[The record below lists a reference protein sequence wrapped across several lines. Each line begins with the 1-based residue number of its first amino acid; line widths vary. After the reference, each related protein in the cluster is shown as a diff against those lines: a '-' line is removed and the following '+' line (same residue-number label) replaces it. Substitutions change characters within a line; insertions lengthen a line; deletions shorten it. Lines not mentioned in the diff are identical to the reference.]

1 MSPLVSLHSLQELKL
16 NRHLQSLLFVIR
28 LLLAS
33 VIAWHLYSNSNY
45 STLFIEATVYSGLL
59 TYIGFAVLHYVL
71 ILFKPTNAAVFFL
84 GPLIDAI
91 FSISLLFLL
100 PDQANVGVIFAISFI
115 LACLNDLKF
124 FQLIILNS
132 FYIITVLIA
141 GWYFN
146 TLYSAA
152 LYPAHIVSG
161 IIVLLGYLYFFKN
174 NQLTNQFDLKDSLNT
189 AVLQKK
195 HLIDG
200 LFYLLPFHQRNQTPL
215 SLLVIRTETKQL
227 KNKTYLK
234 ELISLYK
241 SRLRKCDFLVQI
253 DSQHLAVLLSDTDSE
268 QASKVVKALKE
279 LVAKSDLNNTNL
291 NYAIAK
297 FPLEKEIALDDILQ
311 QSIQALREAEQQ
323 KTERVIFISAK
334 QHD

>member
-16 NRHLQSLLFVIR
+16 NRHLQSLLFTVR
-28 LLLAS
+28 LLLAG
-33 VIAWHLYSNSNY
+33 VIAWHLYSNPNY
-45 STLFIEATVYSGLL
+45 STLFLEVTVYTGLL
-59 TYIGFAVLHYVL
+59 IYIGLAILHFVL
-71 ILFKPTNAAVFFL
+71 ILFKPTNSAVFFL

-100 PDQANVGVIFAISFI
+100 PNQASVGLILAISFI
-115 LACLNDLKF
+115 LTSLNDFKF
-124 FQLIILNS
+124 SQLIILNIVYVVS
-132 FYIITVLIA
+132 ALIA

-152 LYPAHIVSG
+152 LYPAHLVSG
-161 IIVLLGYLYFFKN
+161 IIILLGYLYFFKN
-174 NQLTNQFDLKDSLNT
+174 NQLTNHFDLKDSLNT
-189 AVLQKK
+189 TILQKK
-195 HLIDG
+195 HLIDA

-215 SLLVIRTETKQL
+215 SLLVIRTETMQL

-268 QASKVVKALKE
+268 QATKVVKALKE
-279 LVAKSDLNNTNL
+279 LVLKSDLRNSTL

-311 QSIQALREAEQQ
+311 QSTQALHEAEYQ
-323 KTERVIFISAK
+323 KTERIIFISAK
-334 QHD
+334 QQD